1 LVKKQGILR
10 VDRHSDQ
17 RQGSGLNAA
26 VASYQRYFNMPAI
39 ELLAHPWLPLAFLLA
54 AALYA
59 SVGHGGASAYLAVMG
74 LVGMAPSEM
83 KPIALTLNTGVSL
96 VALVAF
102 ARAGHFRVG
111 LFWPLVVAS
120 VPAAFVGG
128 WLESPEPV
136 FKLILAAALVFGAWR
151 LTFRRAEEEFVIHEP
166 NRGVLLGLGLVIGLL
181 SGLIGIG
188 GGIFLTPLLILF
200 RWAPAK
206 PAAAISAAFIFANSL
221 SGLCGFLIKG
231 QSVPSL
237 TWILLP
243 VVLGGAW
250 LGSGWGSRRFR
261 SLTLQRALAIVLVVA
276 AAKFVII

>member
-1 LVKKQGILR
+1 MDIPGEK
-10 VDRHSDQ
+10 
-17 RQGSGLNAA
+17 RQGSSFNTA
-26 VASYQRYFNMPAI
+26 VASYLRYSNMPAA
-39 ELLAHPWLPLAFLLA
+39 ELLIHPWLPLAFLLA

-74 LVGMAPSEM
+74 LVGMAPAEM
-83 KPIALTLNTGVSL
+83 KPIALALNTGVSL

-136 FKLILAAALVFGAWR
+136 FKFILAVALVFGAWR
-151 LTFRRAEEEFVIHEP
+151 LTFRHTEEEFAPHEP
-166 NRGVLLGLGLVIGLL
+166 RWIVLSGFGLVIGFL

-221 SGLCGFLIKG
+221 SGLCGFLVKG

-250 LGSGWGSRRFR
+250 LGAGWGSRRFR